1 LPAVA
6 TPHVGLV
13 SYDDAVAAGDIK
25 RSDVLEAIKF
35 RDDPDNAEFV
45 RSLRF
50 EEATKFRLV
59 HGGRFYESKEIAG
72 IAHGIATGQFWD
84 RDDLSG
90 GMRSGQ
96 GAGILRNLGFV
107 IDDGPLFELE
117 HLRVDRTHGKP
128 APYQY
133 VVLLWAI
140 SRARS
145 GSPRM
150 VPFNDARDELAQIL
164 APFAVA
170 QTAPDP
176 AMPWFALRNSSWWE
190 LQVPT
195 TPSGLTDADVQ
206 SLNLVAGLSAALYE
220 RLRDD
225 ESFAGAAID
234 VIGRM
239 IGEEPGYDELLD
251 DLRLTPLAGEVR
263 SAPAHH
269 DDASANSGKADG
281 SRALIVT
288 WNPDV
293 GKWADRGGYLDAIER
308 TARGEP
314 AEVVDWST
322 GSRKGGASRG
332 DRVFLLRL
340 GDQGRGIIASGTALG
355 EIYQAPHF
363 DPENHPGELVNN
375 VDIEWECVLPVED
388 ALTREELNQQLPA
401 SHNWSPQGSGVLIK
415 GELADQLEEL
425 WSNHLVGIGRSGS
438 PEVSDAI
445 AAVESVSNP
454 RRKFG
459 RRFTAVENAAIEE
472 RAVLVTREH
481 FENELGY
488 ETEDVGA
495 YESYDVRASKGQEVV
510 RVEVKGTTTDGAEV
524 VLTRNE
530 VKLHRA
536 DYPNNAL
543 AVVRNIT
550 LDRSGDQP
558 IATGGELVLVM
569 PWKIDEGGLI
579 PIAYYYRTGI

>member
-1 LPAVA
+1 
-6 TPHVGLV
+6 
-13 SYDDAVAAGDIK
+13 VAAGDIK
-25 RSDVLEAIKF
+25 HSDVLRAI
-35 RDDPDNAEFV
+35 DLHNDPTQQELV

-59 HGGRFYESKEIAG
+59 HDGRFYESKEIAG
-72 IAHGIATGQFWD
+72 IAHGIATGQFWN

-90 GMRSGQ
+90 GMRSDQ
-96 GAGILRNLGFV
+96 GAGILSNLGFL

-117 HLRVDRTHGKP
+117 HLRVDRTHGRP

-133 VVLLWAI
+133 VVLRWAI
-140 SRARS
+140 ARARS
-145 GSPRM
+145 GLPRM

-164 APFAVA
+164 APFALA

-206 SLNLVAGLSAALYE
+206 PLNLVAGLSESRYD

-225 ESFAGAAID
+225 AAFAGAAVD

-239 IGEEPGYDELLD
+239 IGEEPAYDQLLD
-251 DLRLTPLAGEVR
+251 RLGLAPLAGEVR
-263 SAPAHH
+263 SAPAQHH
-269 DDASANSGKADG
+269 EDTSANPRKADG

-288 WNPDV
+288 WNPDK
-293 GKWADRGGYLDAIER
+293 GEWAKVPGGYHYAIEQ
-308 TARGEP
+308 TARGETVM
-314 AEVVDWST
+314 EDWST
-322 GSRKGGASRG
+322 GVRTHGVFRG
-332 DRVFLLRL
+332 DRAFLLQQ
-340 GDQGRGIIASGTALG
+340 GNKGRGIIASGTALG
-355 EIYQAPHF
+355 EIYQIPHW
-363 DPENHPGELVNN
+363 DPENHPGELANT
-375 VDIEWECVLPVED
+375 VDINWECVLPVED
-388 ALTREELNQQLPA
+388 ILPKEELNRQLPA
-401 SHNWSPQGSGVLIK
+401 IYWSPPGSGVLIK
-415 GELADQLEEL
+415 DELADQLEEL
-425 WSNHLVGIGRSGS
+425 WSNHLAGIGRSGS

-459 RRFTAVENAAIEE
+459 RRFSAAENAAIEE

-510 RVEVKGTTTDGAEV
+510 KVEVKGTTTDGAQV

-530 VKLHRA
+530 VNLHRVEH
-536 DYPNNAL
+536 PNNAL

-569 PWKIDEGGLI
+569 PWEINEGGLI
-579 PIAYYYRTGI
+579 PIAYDYRTGI